1 MIIYETNRSWW
12 NDFKAF
18 RTSYTMQRIARFA
31 SIYGLLIAVLSACH
45 WYFEDRLP
53 DKPMDVTVF
62 SLLGIVLSIL
72 LVFRTNTAYDRWWEG
87 RIHWGALVNHSRNLA
102 VMGAACFP
110 ESGRENRH
118 QLAVGIS
125 NFSLALKEH
134 LRKGPKLDELIGLA
148 PEVRER
154 YARAEHLPALISLEL
169 HRLVESVYRKGE
181 ITGEDVLNFKPHLQ
195 ALLDVC
201 GACERI
207 RRTPIPFSYSLY
219 LRFFISAYSVMLPLV
234 LIPIYSFWSVP
245 IGILVF
251 FAFAGIQLM
260 AEEIE
265 DPFGLDCNDLPTG
278 DIALTI
284 ARNAFEL
291 LDVSVDEPEIAQH
304 GRRYEKVF

>member
-1 MIIYETNRSWW
+1 MIIYETNRNWW

-31 SIYGLLIAVLSACH
+31 LIYGLMIALLSTFH
-45 WYFEDRLP
+45 WFFDQRLP

-87 RIHWGALVNHSRNLA
+87 RVHWGALVNHSRNLA
-102 VMGAACFP
+102 VMGASCLP
-110 ESGRENRH
+110 ENARDERH
-118 QLAVGIS
+118 RLALGIS
-125 NFSLALKEH
+125 NYALALKEH
-134 LRKGPKLDELIGLA
+134 LRKGPKLDELLGLEA
-148 PEVRER
+148 RVREK
-154 YARAEHLPALISLEL
+154 YAQSEHLPALISLEL
-169 HRLVESVYRKGE
+169 HRLVESAYRKGDLS
-181 ITGEDVLNFKPHLQ
+181 GEDLLNFKPHLQ
-195 ALLDVC
+195 ALLDIC

-207 RRTPIPFSYSLY
+207 RKTPIPFSYSLY
-219 LRFFISAYSVMLPLV
+219 LRFFITAYSLMLPMV

-245 IGILVF
+245 IGFLVF

-265 DPFGLDCNDLPTG
+265 EPFGLDCNDLPTG

-291 LDVSVDEPEIAQH
+291 LDVSVDEPEIARH
-304 GRRYEKVF
+304 GKKYEKVF